1 MNFKLIKFDYL
12 ITQDELNENFLYKLN
27 EEELLWALKI
37 ETELPTISKSE
48 GDIYD
53 IFLVDDINQK
63 AIKSLFDKYKI
74 EYVVSDISSDVPNNI
89 SEYFKNE
96 IDEFLL
102 DNLEIDEILDNI
114 SKVGID
120 NITPIQKYYLQ
131 IYNKSIFF

>member
-1 MNFKLIKFDYL
+1 M
-12 ITQDELNENFLYKLN
+12 
-27 EEELLWALKI
+27 
-37 ETELPTISKSE
+37 
-48 GDIYD
+48 
-53 IFLVDDINQK
+53 
-63 AIKSLFDKYKI
+63 
-74 EYVVSDISSDVPNNI
+74 VSDISSDVPNNI